1 MVAARNPMPQP
12 LPLLLEP
19 VEPPTKTSRWKGWK
33 ITYVWA
39 GREERRIL
47 TRDHAD
53 DAMGAFVQ
61 HVIVRYV
68 VHGVPRKQLA
78 AETNVSERQIQSYV
92 GGVSYQPYGLAVI
105 EALRELGIPNTK
117 GERWD
122 TRRGERLRQLIVA
135 QQRTLLR
142 ALPLLADD
150 PRIEAARVVRLIR
163 LFEAGTEPVRCP

>member
-1 MVAARNPMPQP
+1 MVAASMPMPQP

-19 VEPPTKTSRWKGWK
+19 VEPPTKTSRWKGWHV
-33 ITYVWA
+33 TYVWA
-39 GREERRIL
+39 GRDLRRIL
-47 TRDHAD
+47 TRDHTH

-68 VHGVPRKQLA
+68 VHGVARQALA
-78 AETNVSERQIQSYV
+78 AETNMSQRQIQAYV

-122 TRRGERLRQLIVA
+122 TRGGERLRQLIVA

-142 ALPLLADD
+142 ALPLLVGD
-150 PRIEAARVVRLIR
+150 PRIEAARVARLIR
-163 LFEAGTEPVRCP
+163 LLEAGKEPVRCP